1 MRALM
6 EDNHEDERG
15 RARLAEQARSLSEEL
30 LASGVLERA
39 GRARR
44 STAARSSSRPRCRT
58 TSRSTS
64 RWRRFAQAAFEL
76 LDPESETYALDVLS
90 VVESI
95 LDDPFPVLMAQANKE
110 RGEAV
115 AEMKADGIEYEERME
130 LLEEVTYPRPL
141 AEPLEQAL
149 RAVPRDPPVGARDR
163 PLAEVGRARHVRVGA
178 GRSPSSSSYYGVARS
193 EGLVLRYLSD
203 AYRALRQTVPER
215 IRTDELDDIIEWLG
229 ETVRQI
235 DSSLLDEWEA
245 LTDPDVR
252 RARGGRGGRRRAARA
267 AAPDHRQRARVP
279 GDGPQRH
286 VPEGAA
292 GRARPLRRAR
302 PARDRRGGAQRPAG
316 RATMTAAAWEERSAT
331 TGTSTRR
338 STPGPPRAHRS
349 C

>member
-1 MRALM
+1 MRVNHAMILNVINQPADPVATLRALM

-15 RARLAEQARSLSEEL
+15 RVRLAEQARSLSEEL
-30 LASGVLERA
+30 LASGVLEA
-39 GRARR
+39 LPEPDEHGRTLRLAPALQADFALNQPLA
-44 STAARSSSRPRCRT
+44 S
-58 TSRSTS
+58 
-64 RWRRFAQAAFEL
+64 FAQAAFDL
-76 LDPESETYALDVLS
+76 IDPEAETYALDVLS

-95 LDDPFPVLMAQANKE
+95 LDDPAPVLMAQQFKE

-149 RAVPRDPPVGARDR
+149 RLYRETHPWVLETDLSPKSVVRDMY
-163 PLAEVGRARHVRVGA
+163 ETGRTFTEFIAF
-178 GRSPSSSSYYGVARS
+178 YGVARS

-215 IRTDELDDIIEWLG
+215 IRTEELDDIIEWLG

-245 LTDPDVR
+245 LTDPD
-252 RARGGRGGRRRAARA
+252 AFARA
-267 AAPDHRQRARVP
+267 ATAHATGEPLPPPRPDHRERARLP
-279 GDGPQRH
+279 GDGPQRD

-292 GRARPLRRAR
+292 GRPRPLRRAGG
-302 PARDRRGGAQRPAG
+302 AGDRRGGAR
-316 RATMTAAAWEERSAT
+316 RAA
-331 TGTSTRR
+331 RR
-338 STPGPPRAHRS
+338 GWR
-349 C
+349 